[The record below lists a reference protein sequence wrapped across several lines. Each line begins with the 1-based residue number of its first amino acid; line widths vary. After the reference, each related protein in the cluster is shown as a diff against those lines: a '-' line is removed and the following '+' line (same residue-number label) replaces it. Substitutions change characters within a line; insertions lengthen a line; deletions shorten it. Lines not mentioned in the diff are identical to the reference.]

1 MNGDIYSQNIK
12 GKRGKKKAEGEIVR
26 ILERANKTIVGVYE
40 DSRNFGFVVAD
51 DKRIHHDIFIPKAE
65 KGGAKTET

>member
-1 MNGDIYSQNIK
+1 MNGDLVITKILRK
-12 GKRGKKKAEGEIVR
+12 MKKREKQKEIVR

-51 DKRIHHDIFIPKAE
+51 DKFTMTIFIPKE
-65 KGGAKTET
+65 KRLEPKLGT